1 MKVVVRYF
9 AVGVVA
15 LSCVAPSFA
24 QDYPN
29 KPVRVVLPFAPGGGT
44 DVNAR
49 RFTDRLSRMWKQ
61 PVFVENMGGSGG
73 NVAAAS
79 VLSRPEDGY
88 TLFFTS
94 LNVLAL
100 NPVLYKKL
108 SYDADRDFAPV
119 APISN
124 TPHVLMVS
132 AALPAA
138 KLSDLIA
145 MAKTQP
151 GGVFFGSG
159 GFGTA
164 QHLAGELLKSRAN
177 IDIRHVTYKGSGQA
191 VPAMLGNEIQL
202 IFESISSAI
211 GYLQGGR
218 LRGLGVASPARAAVL
233 PDVPTMEEGGFPG
246 FYSGVLAGVVA
257 RTGTPAPVIATI
269 NRSANAMQ
277 NDPEYKKL
285 MSDLGITLI
294 AGTPEHL
301 TGMIAS
307 ERKTWVPIIEKL
319 NLRLD

>member
-1 MKVVVRYF
+1 MKAF
-9 AVGVVA
+9 ALHCVVA
-15 LSCVAPSFA
+15 GLFLVSGATFA
-24 QDYPN
+24 QSYPN
-29 KPVRVVLPFAPGGGT
+29 KPVRVVLPFAAGGGT

-49 RFTDRLSRMWKQ
+49 RFTDRLSKMWKQ
-61 PVFVENMGGSGG
+61 PVIVENMGGSGG

-132 AALPAA
+132 TGLPAT
-138 KLSDLIA
+138 KLSELIA
-145 MAKTQP
+145 MAKAQP
-151 GGVFFGSG
+151 GTVFFGSG
-159 GFGTA
+159 GFGTS
-164 QHLAGELLKSRAN
+164 QHLAGELLKSRAGV
-177 IDIRHVTYKGSGQA
+177 DLRHVPYKGSGQA
-191 VPAMLGNEIQL
+191 VPAMMSNEIQF

-218 LRGLGVASPARAAVL
+218 IRGLAVASPARASVL
-233 PDVPTMEEGGFPG
+233 PDIPTMEEAGYPG
-246 FYSGVLAGVVA
+246 LHTGVLAGVVVRA
-257 RTGTPAPVIATI
+257 GTPASVIATI

-277 NDPEYKKL
+277 NDQEYKKQ

-294 AGTPEHL
+294 AGTPENL
-301 TGMIAS
+301 TEIIAS
-307 ERKTWVPIIEKL
+307 ERKALVPVIQKL
-319 NLRLD
+319 NLKLD